1 MDESYLAI
9 DSNAHFCYSSAF
21 NSEQQPFFRGW
32 SGLKSEREVLKKM
45 DSKLLTIK
53 KKLIKQRGEL
63 LSEAEQTLSSKIS
76 KEQESFPDPTDQAV
90 AELDNSFVLRL
101 RGREQKLLK
110 KIDEAIS
117 RIDGGTYGVC
127 ESCGGQIS
135 VKRLEARPVTTLCIE
150 CKTRQEEEEKLQAG

>member
-1 MDESYLAI
+1 MVADT
-9 DSNAHFCYSSAF
+9 
-21 NSEQQPFFRGW
+21 
-32 SGLKSEREVLKKM
+32 
-45 DSKLLTIK
+45 KLLTIK
-53 KKLIKQRGEL
+53 KKLIKQRQDL
-63 LSEAEQTLSSKIS
+63 LTEAEHTLTSKIS
-76 KEQESFPDPTDQAV
+76 SEKESFPDPTDQAV
-90 AELDNSFVLRL
+90 AELDNNFVLRL

-117 RIDGGTYGVC
+117 RIDNGQYGVC